1 MDYCVIPWASWRV
14 PARQRHR
21 AEGKAA
27 EDGALQLKPSKQKER
42 ALQQKPRRLKNGDLQ
57 LKQMQQKRLALQQK
71 PRRQKNCDLQLKLGS
86 RRRAPCGRSQGG
98 WRKATCSRSPGSR
111 IGASCSRSQAAEEV
125 RLAAEAKAALAAS
138 PRRFIAGSAV

>member
-21 AEGKAA
+21 AEVKAA

-42 ALQQKPRRLKNGDLQ
+42 ALQQKPRR
-57 LKQMQQKRLALQQK
+57 
-71 PRRQKNCDLQLKLGS
+71 
-86 RRRAPCGRSQGG
+86 
-98 WRKATCSRSPGSR
+98 TCSRSPGSR